1 MLEFEMNEWLNTVWE
16 TYDMNNDGY
25 LDRDEVKVFL
35 MTGAA
40 SIMPLV
46 FDQTEFDREFDAL
59 DTDKK
64 NCLNH
69 EQFMTFVMNYA
80 DMWSEGKK
88 NPNS

>member
-1 MLEFEMNEWLNTVWE
+1 
-16 TYDMNNDGY
+16 
-25 LDRDEVKVFL
+25 
-35 MTGAA
+35 
-40 SIMPLV
+40 MPLV
-46 FDQTEFDREFDAL
+46 FDQKEFDREFDAL

-88 NPNS
+88 NPNSDMSERLNYNYKVVERPDQVYNLVKALVWPRDVI